1 MKKYMGNYTNEAAKA
16 LKGSERIICRVAD
29 DGAIYVTNGFI
40 AYKMNPPEY
49 AAIVQPVTCCEAGNY
64 TMQNGEKAADNSFDL
79 VKLFNE
85 TVEQTANAP
94 ALERCPLTL
103 QAGKAPAASYYNP
116 AAGVA
121 SFYNAKFI
129 AALTPSATLRATGAI
144 SAAVAYVGGEPL
156 ALVLPIKPEPKA
168 TQAVKAYFAEGD
180 NDATAEADKLRA
192 DVERLRAKLDSA
204 EAKAAAL
211 AERVAQQA
219 DELEALRNAPQAAPA
234 AEQPEPKTAAEL
246 IAARFADLAGVTTTI
261 KGAQTAAPVVW
272 LAGDTE
278 RHADAIKAAGAKWSN
293 KKSAYYVRVA

>member
-16 LKGSERIICRVAD
+16 LKGSERIICRVTD

-64 TMQNGEKAADNSFDL
+64 TMQNGEKAADNGFDL

-116 AAGVA
+116 TAGVA

-129 AALTPSATLRATGAI
+129 AALTPSATLRPPARSPPPSPMWVMNPWPWFCRSSPNPRPPGPSRHT
-144 SAAVAYVGGEPL
+144 
-156 ALVLPIKPEPKA
+156 LP
-168 TQAVKAYFAEGD
+168 
-180 NDATAEADKLRA
+180 
-192 DVERLRAKLDSA
+192 S
-204 EAKAAAL
+204 
-211 AERVAQQA
+211 
-219 DELEALRNAPQAAPA
+219 
-234 AEQPEPKTAAEL
+234 
-246 IAARFADLAGVTTTI
+246 VTTAPPPRPTNSAPSWPRH
-261 KGAQTAAPVVW
+261 KTSFPLCAAIFTGP
-272 LAGDTE
+272 LT
-278 RHADAIKAAGAKWSN
+278 
-293 KKSAYYVRVA
+293 KSPSWKPSRPRPPPSSPNPKPPPN

>member
-16 LKGSERIICRVAD
+16 LKGSERIICRVTD

-64 TMQNGEKAADNSFDL
+64 TMQNGEKAADNGFDL

-168 TQAVKAYFAEGD
+168 ARAVKAYFAECD

-192 DVERLRAKLDSA
+192 ELAQAQNELSAVRGDLNRATNKIA
-204 EAKAAAL
+204 EL
-211 AERVAQQA
+211 EAQQA
-219 DELEALRNAPQAAPA
+219 AP
-234 AEQPEPKTAAEL
+234 AAEL
-246 IAARFADLAGVTTTI
+246 IAARFSDLAGVTTTI

-278 RHADAIKAAGAKWSN
+278 RHADAIKAAGAKWSS

>member
-16 LKGSERIICRVAD
+16 LKGSERIICRVTD

-40 AYKMNPPEY
+40 AYKMTPPEY

-64 TMQNGEKAADNSFDL
+64 TMQNGEKAADNGFDL

-144 SAAVAYVGGEPL
+144 SAAVYDSYDGMDSLAGLQMTGKAVYIDPL
-156 ALVLPIKPEPKA
+156 SDEYRSVIEARGVQLQQLQQMPA
-168 TQAVKAYFAEGD
+168 MLHAV
-180 NDATAEADKLRA
+180 
-192 DVERLRAKLDSA
+192 RLDITRYELLDG
-204 EAKAAAL
+204 
-211 AERVAQQA
+211 
-219 DELEALRNAPQAAPA
+219 ALRS
-234 AEQPEPKTAAEL
+234 EGY
-246 IAARFADLAGVTTTI
+246 AARQVLSLV
-261 KGAQTAAPVVW
+261 
-272 LAGDTE
+272 
-278 RHADAIKAAGAKWSN
+278 
-293 KKSAYYVRVA
+293 

>member
-16 LKGSERIICRVAD
+16 LKGSERIICRVTD

-64 TMQNGEKAADNSFDL
+64 TMQNGEKAADNGFDL

-168 TQAVKAYFAEGD
+168 ARAVKAYFAECD
-180 NDATAEADKLRA
+180 NDATAEADKLR
-192 DVERLRAKLDSA
+192 RAGPGTKRA
-204 EAKAAAL
+204 F
-211 AERVAQQA
+211 R
-219 DELEALRNAPQAAPA
+219 R
-234 AEQPEPKTAAEL
+234 
-246 IAARFADLAGVTTTI
+246 AR
-261 KGAQTAAPVVW
+261 
-272 LAGDTE
+272 
-278 RHADAIKAAGAKWSN
+278 RS
-293 KKSAYYVRVA
+293 

>member
-16 LKGSERIICRVAD
+16 LKGSERIICRVTD

-40 AYKMNPPEY
+40 AYKMTPPEY
-49 AAIVQPVTCCEAGNY
+49 ASIVQPVTCCEAGNY
-64 TMQNGEKAADNSFDL
+64 TMQNGEKAADNGFDL

-168 TQAVKAYFAEGD
+168 ARAVKAYFAECD
-180 NDATAEADKLRA
+180 NGATAEADKLRA
-192 DVERLRAKLDSA
+192 
-204 EAKAAAL
+204 
-211 AERVAQQA
+211 
-219 DELEALRNAPQAAPA
+219 ELEAQQAAPA

-246 IAARFADLAGVTTTI
+246 IAARFADLAGVTATI

-278 RHADAIKAAGAKWSN
+278 RHADAIKAAGAKWSS

>member
-16 LKGSERIICRVAD
+16 LKGSERIICRVTD

-64 TMQNGEKAADNSFDL
+64 TMQNGEKAADNGFDL

-168 TQAVKAYFAEGD
+168 
-180 NDATAEADKLRA
+180 
-192 DVERLRAKLDSA
+192 
-204 EAKAAAL
+204 
-211 AERVAQQA
+211 
-219 DELEALRNAPQAAPA
+219 
-234 AEQPEPKTAAEL
+234 AAEL
-246 IAARFADLAGVTTTI
+246 IAARFSDLAGVTTTL

-278 RHADAIKAAGAKWSN
+278 RHADAIKAAGAKWSS

>member
-16 LKGSERIICRVAD
+16 LKGSERIICRVTD

-64 TMQNGEKAADNSFDL
+64 TMQNGEKAADNGFDL

-168 TQAVKAYFAEGD
+168 ARAVKAYFAECD

-192 DVERLRAKLDSA
+192 ELAQAQNELSAVRGDLNRATNKIA
-204 EAKAAAL
+204 
-211 AERVAQQA
+211 
-219 DELEALRNAPQAAPA
+219 ELEAQQAAPA
-234 AEQPEPKTAAEL
+234 AEQPEPKTAA
-246 IAARFADLAGVTTTI
+246 
-261 KGAQTAAPVVW
+261 
-272 LAGDTE
+272 
-278 RHADAIKAAGAKWSN
+278 
-293 KKSAYYVRVA
+293 

>member
-16 LKGSERIICRVAD
+16 LKGSERIICRVTD

-40 AYKMNPPEY
+40 AYKMNPPPEY

-64 TMQNGEKAADNSFDL
+64 TMQNGEKAADNGFDL

-168 TQAVKAYFAEGD
+168 ARAVKAYFAECD

-192 DVERLRAKLDSA
+192 ELAQAQNELSAVRGDLNRATNKIA
-204 EAKAAAL
+204 
-211 AERVAQQA
+211 
-219 DELEALRNAPQAAPA
+219 ELEAQQAAPA
-234 AEQPEPKTAAEL
+234 ASPSG
-246 IAARFADLAGVTTTI
+246 RTTTTAT
-261 KGAQTAAPVVW
+261 AQAVPVSLFPAA
-272 LAGDTE
+272 LTS
-278 RHADAIKAAGAKWSN
+278 R
-293 KKSAYYVRVA
+293 

>member
-16 LKGSERIICRVAD
+16 LKGSERIICRVTD

-64 TMQNGEKAADNSFDL
+64 TMQNGEKAADNGFDL

-129 AALTPSATLRATGAI
+129 AALPPSATLRATGAI
-144 SAAVAYVGGEPL
+144 SAAVASPQFIT
-156 ALVLPIKPEPKA
+156 ALPSRYWLSTDSSPIKPNFLLIPKRV
-168 TQAVKAYFAEGD
+168 TIE
-180 NDATAEADKLRA
+180 RA
-192 DVERLRAKLDSA
+192 RP
-204 EAKAAAL
+204 
-211 AERVAQQA
+211 VACSISF
-219 DELEALRNAPQAAPA
+219 E
-234 AEQPEPKTAAEL
+234 
-246 IAARFADLAGVTTTI
+246 
-261 KGAQTAAPVVW
+261 APVV
-272 LAGDTE
+272 TVSNT
-278 RHADAIKAAGAKWSN
+278 ISSAA
-293 KKSAYYVRVA
+293 RPPR

>member
-1 MKKYMGNYTNEAAKA
+1 
-16 LKGSERIICRVAD
+16 
-29 DGAIYVTNGFI
+29 
-40 AYKMNPPEY
+40 
-49 AAIVQPVTCCEAGNY
+49 
-64 TMQNGEKAADNSFDL
+64 MQNGEKAADNGFDL

-144 SAAVAYVGGEPL
+144 SAAVAYVGGEPM

-168 TQAVKAYFAEGD
+168 ARAVKAYFAECD
-180 NDATAEADKLRA
+180 NGATAEADKLRA
-192 DVERLRAKLDSA
+192 ELAQAQDELSAVRGDLYRATNKIS
-204 EAKAAAL
+204 
-211 AERVAQQA
+211 
-219 DELEALRNAPQAAPA
+219 ELEAQQAAPA

-246 IAARFADLAGVTTTI
+246 IAARFADLAGVTATI

-272 LAGDTE
+272 LAGDTKPHE
-278 RHADAIKAAGAKWSN
+278 KEIEAAGGKWSG
-293 KKSAYYVRVA
+293 KKNAYYFRVA

>member
-16 LKGSERIICRVAD
+16 LKGSERIICRVTD

-64 TMQNGEKAADNSFDL
+64 TMQNGEKAADNGFDL

-85 TVEQTANAP
+85 TAEQTANAP
-94 ALERCPLTL
+94 TLERCPLTL

-116 AAGVA
+116 ASGVA

-144 SAAVAYVGGEPL
+144 SAAVAYVGDEPL

-168 TQAVKAYFAEGD
+168 ARAVKAYFAECD

-192 DVERLRAKLDSA
+192 ELAQAQNELSAVRGDLYRATNKIA
-204 EAKAAAL
+204 
-211 AERVAQQA
+211 
-219 DELEALRNAPQAAPA
+219 ELEAQQAAPA

-246 IAARFADLAGVTTTI
+246 IAARFADLAGVTATI

-278 RHADAIKAAGAKWSN
+278 RHADAIKAAGAKWSS
-293 KKSAYYVRVA
+293 KKSAYYVRIA

>member
-16 LKGSERIICRVAD
+16 LKGSERIICRVTD

-64 TMQNGEKAADNSFDL
+64 TMQNGEKAADNGFDL

-85 TVEQTANAP
+85 TAEQTANAP
-94 ALERCPLTL
+94 TLERCPLTL
-103 QAGKAPAASYYNP
+103 QAGKAPAASYFNP
-116 AAGVA
+116 ASGVA

-144 SAAVAYVGGEPL
+144 SAAVAYVGDEPL

-168 TQAVKAYFAEGD
+168 ARAVKAYFAECD

-192 DVERLRAKLDSA
+192 ELAQAQNELSAVRGDLNRATNKIA
-204 EAKAAAL
+204 EL
-211 AERVAQQA
+211 EAQQA
-219 DELEALRNAPQAAPA
+219 VPA

-246 IAARFADLAGVTTTI
+246 IAARFSDLAGVTTTI

>member
-16 LKGSERIICRVAD
+16 LKGSERIICRVTD

-40 AYKMNPPEY
+40 AYKMTPPEY
-49 AAIVQPVTCCEAGNY
+49 ASIVQPVTCCEAGNY
-64 TMQNGEKAADNSFDL
+64 TMQNGEKAADNGFDL

-144 SAAVAYVGGEPL
+144 SAAVAYVGGEPM

-168 TQAVKAYFAEGD
+168 ARTVKAYFAECD
-180 NDATAEADKLRA
+180 NGATAEADKLRA
-192 DVERLRAKLDSA
+192 E
-204 EAKAAAL
+204 L
-211 AERVAQQA
+211 AQAQ
-219 DELEALRNAPQAAPA
+219 DELSAVRG
-234 AEQPEPKTAAEL
+234 
-246 IAARFADLAGVTTTI
+246 DLYRAT
-261 KGAQTAAPVVW
+261 
-272 LAGDTE
+272 
-278 RHADAIKAAGAKWSN
+278 N
-293 KKSAYYVRVA
+293 

>member
-16 LKGSERIICRVAD
+16 LKGSERIICRVTD

-40 AYKMNPPEY
+40 AYKMTPPEY
-49 AAIVQPVTCCEAGNY
+49 ASIVQPVTCCEAGNY
-64 TMQNGEKAADNSFDL
+64 TMQNGEKAADNGFDL

-168 TQAVKAYFAEGD
+168 ARAVKAYFAECD
-180 NDATAEADKLRA
+180 NGATAEADKLRA
-192 DVERLRAKLDSA
+192 ELAQAQDELSAVRCDLYRATVYNIA
-204 EAKAAAL
+204 
-211 AERVAQQA
+211 
-219 DELEALRNAPQAAPA
+219 ELEAQQAAPA

-246 IAARFADLAGVTTTI
+246 IAARFADLAGVTATI

-278 RHADAIKAAGAKWSN
+278 RHADAIKAAGAKWSS